1 MENLSLH
8 NLMPRE
14 IDFFGVLLPGVL
26 PIFLG
31 TLVLQVALDSA
42 LSRVGAYRQ
51 SWHPALVRLCLF
63 VCIFSA
69 LLVTLYQ

>member
-1 MENLSLH
+1 
-8 NLMPRE
+8 MPRE

-26 PIFLG
+26 PIFLAS
-31 TLVLQVALDSA
+31 LVLQVVLDRV
-42 LSRVGAYRQ
+42 LSHVGAYRR

>member
-1 MENLSLH
+1 
-8 NLMPRE
+8 MPRE

-26 PIFLG
+26 PLFL
-31 TLVLQVALDSA
+31 LSMLAQAVLDAA
-42 LSRVGAYRQ
+42 LSRLGAYRH

-69 LLVTLYQ
+69 LLVTLYK

>member
-1 MENLSLH
+1 
-8 NLMPRE
+8 MPRE

-26 PIFLG
+26 PVFLLSAVLQ
-31 TLVLQVALDSA
+31 LVLDAV
-42 LSRVGAYRQ
+42 LSYVGAYRLG
-51 SWHPALVRLCLF
+51 WHPALVRLCMF

>member
-1 MENLSLH
+1 
-8 NLMPRE
+8 MPRE

-26 PIFLG
+26 PLFLVS
-31 TLVLQVALDSA
+31 LVLQAALDSA
-42 LSRVGAYRQ
+42 LSHLGAYRR

-69 LLVTLYQ
+69 LLVTLYK

>member
-1 MENLSLH
+1 
-8 NLMPRE
+8 MPRE

-26 PIFLG
+26 PLFMLSM
-31 TLVLQVALDSA
+31 LVQAVLDAA
-42 LSRVGAYRQ
+42 LSHLGAYRH

-69 LLVTLYQ
+69 LLVTLYK

>member
-1 MENLSLH
+1 
-8 NLMPRE
+8 MPRE

-26 PIFLG
+26 PIFLVS
-31 TLVLQVALDSA
+31 LALQVLLDSVLGHA
-42 LSRVGAYRQ
+42 GAYRR

-69 LLVTLYQ
+69 LLVTLYN

>member
-1 MENLSLH
+1 MH

-14 IDFFGVLLPGVL
+14 LDFFGVLLPGVL

-31 TLVLQVALDSA
+31 SLVLQAALDSV
-42 LSRVGAYRQ
+42 LSRVGAYRR

-69 LLVTLYQ
+69 LLVTLYK